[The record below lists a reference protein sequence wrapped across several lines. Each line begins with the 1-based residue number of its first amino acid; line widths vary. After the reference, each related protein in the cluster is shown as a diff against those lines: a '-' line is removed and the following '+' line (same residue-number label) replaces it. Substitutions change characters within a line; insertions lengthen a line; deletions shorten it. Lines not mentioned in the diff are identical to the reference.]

1 MAKREV
7 YRVTPTSSGD
17 WKVKR
22 DGTERADSVHGDKA
36 DAVDRA
42 KDLAKSLSKSQIVIH
57 GKNMK
62 IQTEHTYGKDPYPP
76 KG

>member
-1 MAKREV
+1 MSRTK
-7 YRVTPTSSGD
+7 YRVTPTGDGD

-22 DGTERADSVHGDKA
+22 DGASRADSIHQNKS
-36 DAVDRA
+36 DALDRA
-42 KDLAKSLSKSQIVIH
+42 RDLATNNKPGQVVIYRRD
-57 GKNMK
+57 GK

>member
-1 MAKREV
+1 MSRKV
-7 YRVTPTSSGD
+7 YHVTPAGDGD

-22 DGTERADSVHGDKA
+22 EGASRADSVHEGKG

-42 KDLAKSLSKSQIVIH
+42 KDLAKEAPLGQIIIH
-57 GKNMK
+57 GQDGK
-62 IQTEHTYGKDPYPP
+62 IQTEHTYGKDPNPP

>member
-1 MAKREV
+1 MSRKV
-7 YRVTPTSSGD
+7 YHVTPAGDGD

-22 DGTERADSVHGDKA
+22 EGASRADSVHEGKA

-42 KDLAKSLSKSQIVIH
+42 KDLAKEASLGQIIIH
-57 GKNMK
+57 GQDGK
-62 IQTEHTYGKDPYPP
+62 IKTEHTYGKDPYPP